1 MAVGWALDRSEVLRQ
16 LAAGE
21 DRRAKR
27 GVPPIWLYYW
37 LRFVIPAAI
46 LAVGAWWLL
55 TDVLEVA
62 IGSPDRNTRF
72 LQKLGRYTYAAR
84 EGIAVVPRRLPK
96 RGGSADDQVR
106 EIHAR

>member
-1 MAVGWALDRSEVLRQ
+1 MVSVHPSPMINMSVFTPWDLTFGSGFQTLGALLSVVAVGWALDRSEVLRQ

-21 DRRAKR
+21 DQRSKR

-55 TDVLEVA
+55 TTVLEVFP
-62 IGSPDRNTRF
+62 G
-72 LQKLGRYTYAAR
+72 
-84 EGIAVVPRRLPK
+84 V
-96 RGGSADDQVR
+96 
-106 EIHAR
+106 